1 MSDVGGDSG
10 VDAGAIGGE
19 PLGFNS
25 PALTSTDDLKES
37 IAQTY
42 GLSPTGAYSPGLY
55 VSRTGQF
62 YSSFQ
67 VAPPPKTRERRHP
80 FVLTSYLKNDMG
92 VKVYQPT
99 GYVVP
104 RDLQAADTL
113 QESQFKQRDPLSDP
127 IDSAFG
133 PGKPML
139 DKKLKDTVRPED
151 EGRLT
156 KETDLRRRAIHV
168 SKGRKDQYDY
178 EQR

>member
-19 PLGFNS
+19 PLGFDS
-25 PALTSTDDLKES
+25 PALTTTDDLRAG

-42 GLSPTGAYSPGLY
+42 GLGPTGAFSPSLY
-55 VSRTGQF
+55 MSRTGQF

-67 VAPPPKTRERRHP
+67 AAPPPKTRERRHP
-80 FVLTSYLKNDMG
+80 FVLNTYLKQDLG

-99 GYVVP
+99 GYAVP

-113 QESQFKQRDPLSDP
+113 QESQFKQRDPMADP

-133 PGKPML
+133 DGKPML
-139 DKKLKDTVRPED
+139 DRKLKDTVRPED
-151 EGRLT
+151 EGRLV